1 MVTQNGKSFEHIT
14 NFFLHLMRI
23 CFAND
28 PKADE
33 VTLIKSYI
41 LSHNVLSLN
50 AKKSVGHQTT
60 K

>member
-1 MVTQNGKSFEHIT
+1 
-14 NFFLHLMRI
+14 MRI